1 MIDVN
6 ATLKEGLGIWGVTLP
21 PLEDG
26 LQEKGNFDTTQ
37 DGVFKGKHDAR
48 NSIILVNTIIND

>member
-6 ATLKEGLGIWGVTLP
+6 TTLKEGLGIWGVTLP

-26 LQEKGNFDTTQ
+26 LQDKGNFDTAR
-37 DGVFKGKHDAR
+37 DGVFVGKHDAR
-48 NSIILVNTIIND
+48 NSAI